1 MDAKRFAF
9 KAGEPT
15 VWKRADLEALFKQHG
30 GRKKAETAK
39 EKK

>member
-15 VWKRADLEALFKQHG
+15 VWKRADLEAVFKQSG
-30 GRKKAETAK
+30 GRKKAETK
-39 EKK
+39 EEKK